1 MDSLTKQAI
10 TAIRSIAVEN
20 KIAESLH
27 RAGWELIYRATNR
40 DDLEKMLPIYPDAII
55 IAAEDFLPQ
64 SNRLER
70 KMIWVTA
77 KTGEYEL
84 HTDLRNLAQDSAQ
97 PSDAVS
103 PLTTKVSVV
112 ATVNSGVGGSTMAIN
127 LAYES
132 TQSGSNTLL
141 LDFNSDNPFLSRY
154 FEMQRINRTF
164 APTPFGF
171 TIGEIANFSQC
182 AVKAQEAN
190 DFDHVVIDLGRIPEA
205 REVISGQRIH
215 DCLARWSLQSA
226 QNLYLLAR
234 GDDLSIP
241 ELKEKSSQLRTFT
254 PSVRM
259 TYVFISQSPPST
271 KERRLLMDSAR
282 SCLSGEVFLL
292 TRDVRN
298 LSKARIE
305 RAPLAVVAPK
315 SVLAHEISLLHRQA
329 LNSER

>member
-1 MDSLTKQAI
+1 M
-10 TAIRSIAVEN
+10 IAQ
-20 KIAESLH
+20 SLH

-40 DDLEKMLPIYPDAII
+40 DDLEKVLPIYPDAII
-55 IAAEDFLPQ
+55 IAARDFLPQ
-64 SNRLER
+64 SNRFER
-70 KMIWVTA
+70 KVIWVTA
-77 KTGEYEL
+77 TTGEYEL
-84 HTDLRNLAQDSAQ
+84 HTDLRNLTQDSAQ
-97 PSDAVS
+97 PPDVVS
-103 PLTTKVSVV
+103 PLTTRVSVV
-112 ATVNSGVGGSTMAIN
+112 ATVDSGVGGSTTAIN
-127 LAYES
+127 LAHES

-141 LDFNSDNPFLSRY
+141 LDFNSGNPFLSRY
-154 FEMQRINRTF
+154 FEMQHINRTF

-190 DFDHVVIDLGRIPEA
+190 DFDHIVIDLGRIPEA
-205 REVISGQRIH
+205 KEVISGQRIH

-241 ELKEKSSQLRTFT
+241 ELKKKSALLRAFT
-254 PSVRM
+254 PSIRM
-259 TYVFISQSPPST
+259 THVFISQSPPST

-282 SCLSGEVFLL
+282 SSLSGGLFLL

-315 SVLAHEISLLHRQA
+315 SVLAREFSLLYRHA